1 MLPYLS
7 EEPTHTLLSFGL
19 TWLQLV
25 RSPICI
31 STCRPTP
38 PFLLSAWSSSMKRH
52 LFPLR
57 SRTHPPQT
65 LRLDDLAMRNRYVH
79 SLDIPC
85 HLRISFPVFFSLLLQ
100 VESVKSRRGL
110 ESAQIVDLGLW
121 PVIEA
126 GHGYTPKNDPPA
138 HLRVTGQDVFRSKA
152 IGNKRTIRTLES
164 HDNND
169 VLNGKKQK
177 TGEKQKDL

>member
-1 MLPYLS
+1 
-7 EEPTHTLLSFGL
+7 
-19 TWLQLV
+19 
-25 RSPICI
+25 
-31 STCRPTP
+31 
-38 PFLLSAWSSSMKRH
+38 
-52 LFPLR
+52 
-57 SRTHPPQT
+57 
-65 LRLDDLAMRNRYVH
+65 MRNRYVH

-85 HLRISFPVFFSLLLQ
+85 HLRLSFPVFFSLPLQ

-110 ESAQIVDLGLW
+110 ESVQIVDLGLW

-126 GHGYTPKNDPPA
+126 GHGYIPKNDPPA
-138 HLRVTGQDVFRSKA
+138 HLRVSGQDVFRSKA
-152 IGNKRTIRTLES
+152 IGTKRMIRTSES